1 MYGQVQALVSS
12 VSHIH
17 LLAVVSYGYQIV
29 CVHITI
35 PRLMYQLLNHLS
47 VSHSYCTNLT
57 THPFPLF
64 HLIHSVRT
72 GFDHPFS
79 GENSELL
86 CTIFSAS
93 NYGGGGNSGAY
104 MVFTRDPS
112 LNKRM
117 GVSSDENE
125 EGTHIMPQRIVVII
139 SK

>member
-1 MYGQVQALVSS
+1 MCAHQSTQTNIQAVETYLN
-12 VSHIH
+12 
-17 LLAVVSYGYQIV
+17 L
-29 CVHITI
+29 I
-35 PRLMYQLLNHLS
+35 PSTLISPLTL
-47 VSHSYCTNLT
+47 SHSSI
-57 THPFPLF
+57 FSS
-64 HLIHSVRT
+64 IRT

-125 EGTHIMPQRIVVII
+125 EGKIN
-139 SK
+139 SKVT